1 MIRFKQTRRLIFGI
15 IVALVVLILTLVNY
29 SSFITDT
36 TLTLEDGTSETVS
49 AVDFSA
55 LAKFSCVYILMLFM
69 LLVDFR
75 ISDRARSIMAAV
87 YFVLAPVLCF
97 ETVRV
102 IVGAGAYAD
111 YIYFD
116 NLVFYAVVQVA
127 VFALTQSVR
136 VSVTAMVGVS
146 YILHIANQIILE
158 IRGTPLVPTDL
169 YAIQTAMSVTKP
181 DDWSFDSNML
191 IGTAA
196 CVLLIAFAMK
206 RRISYPKKFIRAGA
220 GIASLALTAAGVV
233 FIWGID
239 YTSFSTSTFDT
250 ESTNNVNGIAL
261 NFYIN
266 CRKMQF
272 DEPEG
277 YSEDALLQFLSQ
289 YTDEELTGDES
300 DLPNII
306 VIMNESYSDLSYVG
320 KFKTDESYNS
330 YFESL
335 IDEYPHGRVLVSV
348 LGGGTCNTEFEF
360 LTGLS
365 MMYMP
370 NGSYVYL
377 QHITQDIPSMASY
390 LEEYGYQTVAM
401 HPFYEI
407 CWRRNLVYP
416 WMGFDDFISGED
428 MTDYQ
433 AKYVSVSRWEKGFG
447 DDVEYIRTLISDSYF
462 YKQII
467 EQYENKTSDRI
478 FIFGVTVQNHSSYEY
493 DGDDFET
500 TVHLTSTDGDYPR
513 TEQYLSLIKASDEA
527 LEELITYFEG
537 VDEKTIIVFFG
548 DHQPNIESDF
558 LDEIAPNRNTTVN
571 GYLTRYE
578 TPFVIWA
585 NYDTGGEDN
594 LGIVSANYLS
604 LLTLEYAGVP
614 LSAEYQLIEDASEI
628 ATAMNTWGYFD
639 VYNMWNN
646 REETYD
652 DEILNMYNYLTYY
665 TLKNGSS

>member
-1 MIRFKQTRRLIFGI
+1 MEISMIRFKQTKRLIFGVV
-15 IVALVVLILTLVNY
+15 VALAVLILALANY
-29 SSFITDT
+29 SSF
-36 TLTLEDGTSETVS
+36 
-49 AVDFSA
+49 DFSS
-55 LAKFSCVYILMLFM
+55 LLEFICVYLLMLFM
-69 LLVDFR
+69 LLVDFD
-75 ISDRARSIMAAV
+75 ISDRARSIISLV
-87 YFVLAPVLCF
+87 YFLIAPVLCF

-102 IVGAGAYAD
+102 IVGAGLYAD

-136 VSVTAMVGVS
+136 VSVTAMVGIS

-181 DDWSFDSNML
+181 DDWHFDSNML

-196 CVLLIAFAMK
+196 CVLLIAVAMK
-206 RRISYPKKFIRAGA
+206 CRIIYPKRLVRAGA
-220 GIASLALTAAGVV
+220 GLASLALTAAGIL

-239 YTSFSTSTFDT
+239 YTSFATSTFDT

-261 NFYIN
+261 NFYIGF
-266 CRKMQF
+266 RKMKF

-277 YSEDALLQFLSQ
+277 YSEEALLQYLSQ
-289 YTDEELTGDES
+289 YTDEELEGDLD

-330 YFESL
+330 YFNSL
-335 IDEYPHGRVLVSV
+335 IEDYPHGKVLVSV

-377 QHITQDIPSMASY
+377 QHITDDIPSLATY
-390 LEEYGYQTVAM
+390 LQEYGYSAIAM

-407 CWRRNLVYP
+407 CWRRNLVYA
-416 WMGFDDFISGED
+416 WMGFDDFVSGED

-462 YKQII
+462 YQQII
-467 EQYENKTSDRI
+467 DQYENKTTDRI
-478 FIFGVTVQNHSSYEY
+478 FIFGVTVQNHSGYEY

-500 TVHLTSTDGDYPR
+500 TVHLTSTDGDYPK

-527 LEELITYFEG
+527 LEELITYFEN

-548 DHQPNIESDF
+548 DHQPNTETEF
-558 LDEIAPNRNTTVN
+558 FDEISPNRNTTVN
-571 GYLTRYE
+571 GFLTRYE

-585 NYDTGGEDN
+585 NYDIGDDD

-604 LLTLEYAGVP
+604 LLTLEYAGIP

-639 VYNMWNN
+639 QYNMWNN

-652 DEILNMYNYLTYY
+652 DEVLNMYNFLTYY
-665 TLKNGSS
+665 TLKG